1 MSAPNLAQIE
11 LVDVTDTKDKNN
23 NYSIHIEK
31 VDEKDPGTIY
41 NLIIA
46 DREDKKDGGK

>member
-1 MSAPNLAQIE
+1 MSAPNLAQVNKV
-11 LVDVTDTKDKNN
+11 VDVTDTKEKKDGD
-23 NYSIHIEK
+23 SIHIEK

-46 DREDKKDGGK
+46 DREDKKDG